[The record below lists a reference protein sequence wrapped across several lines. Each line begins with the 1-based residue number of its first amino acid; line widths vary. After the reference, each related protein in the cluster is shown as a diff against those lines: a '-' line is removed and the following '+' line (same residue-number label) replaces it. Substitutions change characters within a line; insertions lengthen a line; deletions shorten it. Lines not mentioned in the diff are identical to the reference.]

1 MKVRFWGVRGSI
13 PVPGP
18 KTVKYGGNTS
28 CIEIRGDKNELLVL
42 DAGTG
47 LRELGNFLIANDL
60 KKGPLK
66 INILLSHT
74 HWDHIQG
81 FPLFGPSFIPSTDIT
96 FRGPVNFSGALS
108 EIVAGQ
114 MNYSYFPIKLD
125 ELKAKINFVE
135 LQEDTFEVGPFK
147 ITTKYLNHPI
157 LTLGYRVQYGKKVLV
172 SLYDTEPYRNL
183 FINEDIIDEDE
194 LDEVDREAMEE
205 AESYV
210 KEMNDKLIRFISGA
224 DLCIYDAQYKE
235 EEYEAKKGWGHSTV
249 DQAIKNSIKSKV
261 KKLALFHHDPLRED
275 EQVTQIQRYAQSLV
289 KEKNSDMVV
298 FCARERLEID
308 F

>member
-28 CIEIRGDKNELLVL
+28 CIEIRGDKNELLII

-66 INILLSHT
+66 LNILLSHT

-81 FPLFGPSFIPSTDIT
+81 FPLFGPSFIPSTEIT

-125 ELKAKINFVE
+125 ELKAKIKFIE
-135 LQEDTFEVGPFK
+135 LQEDSFEIGPFH
-147 ITTKYLNHPI
+147 INTKYLNHPI
-157 LTLGYRVQYGKKVLV
+157 LTLGYRIQYKNKVIV
-172 SLYDTEPYRNL
+172 TLYDTEPYRNL
-183 FINEDIIDEDE
+183 FQSDEEDM
-194 LDEVDREAMEE
+194 DEVDVEAMEE
-205 AESYV
+205 AENYV
-210 KEMNDKLIRFISGA
+210 KEMNDKLIKFAHNA
-224 DLCIYDAQYKE
+224 DICIYDSQYKA
-235 EEYEAKKGWGHSTV
+235 EEYEAKKGWGHSTI
-249 DQAIKNSIKSKV
+249 DHAIINSLSAKV
-261 KKLALFHHDPLRED
+261 KRLALYHHDPLRD
-275 EQVTQIQRYAQSLV
+275 DHQVDQIQKYAKNLV
-289 KEKNSDMVV
+289 REKNSNMIV
-298 FCARERLEID
+298 FCAREKLEVD

>member
-28 CIEIRGDKNELLVL
+28 CIEIRGDKNELLIL

-81 FPLFGPSFIPSTDIT
+81 FPLFGPSFIPSTEIT

-114 MNYSYFPIKLD
+114 MNYSYFPVKLD
-125 ELKAKINFVE
+125 ELKAKISFVE
-135 LQEDTFEVGPFK
+135 LQENTFEIGPFK
-147 ITTKYLNHPI
+147 VTTKYLNHPI
-157 LTLGYRVQYGKKVLV
+157 LTLGYRIQYNNKILV

-183 FINEDIIDEDE
+183 FVIDGDEDE
-194 LDEVDREAMEE
+194 MDELDREAMEE
-205 AESYV
+205 AENYV
-210 KEMNDKLIRFISGA
+210 KEMNDKLIRFLSDA
-224 DLCIYDAQYKE
+224 DLCIYDSQYKAD
-235 EEYEAKKGWGHSTV
+235 EYEAKKGWGHSTV
-249 DQAIKNSIKSKV
+249 DHAINNSLKAKV
-261 KKLALFHHDPLRED
+261 KKLALFHHDPLRD
-275 EQVTQIQRYAQSLV
+275 DSQVDQIQKYAQSLV
-289 KEKNSDMVV
+289 KEKGSNMLT
-298 FCARERLEID
+298 FCARERLEVE

>member
-18 KTVKYGGNTS
+18 KTIKYGGNTS
-28 CIEIRGDKNELLVL
+28 CIEIRGDKNELLIL

-60 KKGPLK
+60 KKGPLN

-81 FPLFGPSFIPSTDIT
+81 FPVFGPSFIPSTKIT

-125 ELKAKINFVE
+125 ELKAKINFIE
-135 LQEDTFEVGPFK
+135 LQEDSFEIGKFK

-157 LTLGYRVQYGKKVLV
+157 LTLGYRIQYDDKTFV

-183 FINEDIIDEDE
+183 FISNSDED
-194 LDEVDREAMEE
+194 DEIDKEAMEE
-205 AESYV
+205 ADNYV
-210 KEMNDKLIRFISGA
+210 REMNNKLVNFGKNA
-224 DLCIYDAQYKE
+224 DLCVYDAQYKT
-235 EEYEAKKGWGHSTV
+235 EEYKSKKGWGHSTI
-249 DQAIKNSIKSKV
+249 DHAIENSIKAKA
-261 KKLALFHHDPLRED
+261 KRLALFHHDPLRED
-275 EQVTQIQRYAQSLV
+275 EQLDKIQKYAKGLV
-289 KEKNSDMVV
+289 KEKGSDMVV
-298 FCARERLEID
+298 FCARERLEVEL
-308 F
+308 

>member
-28 CIEIRGDKNELLVL
+28 CIEIRGDKDELLIL

-81 FPLFGPSFIPSTDIT
+81 FPLFGPSFIPSTEII
-96 FRGPVNFSGALS
+96 FRGPVNFSGTLA
-108 EIVAGQ
+108 EIISGQ

-125 ELKAKINFVE
+125 ELKAKISFID
-135 LQEDTFEVGPFK
+135 LQEDSFEVGPFK
-147 ITTKYLNHPI
+147 IMTKYLNHPI
-157 LTLGYRVQYGKKVLV
+157 LTLGYRIQYKNKVIV

-183 FINEDIIDEDE
+183 FSVNKDDEN
-194 LDEVDREAMEE
+194 VDDVDVEAMEE
-205 AESYV
+205 AENYV
-210 KEMNDKLIRFISGA
+210 KEMNEKLIHFANNA
-224 DLCIYDAQYKE
+224 DICIYDAQYKT
-235 EEYEAKKGWGHSTV
+235 EEYEAKKGWGHSTI
-249 DQAIKNSIKSKV
+249 DQAIENSIKAKV
-261 KKLALFHHDPLRED
+261 KRLALFHHDPLRED
-275 EQVTQIQRYAQSLV
+275 EQVDGIQKYAVSQI
-289 KEKNSDMVV
+289 KEKNSNMIV
-298 FCARERLEID
+298 FCARERLEIQ

>member
-28 CIEIRGDKNELLVL
+28 CIEIRGDKNEIIIL

-60 KKGPLK
+60 KNGPLK
-66 INILLSHT
+66 LNILLSHT

-81 FPLFGPSFIPSTDIT
+81 FPLFGPAYIPTTEIT
-96 FRGPVNFSGALS
+96 FRGPVNFSGPLS

-125 ELKAKINFVE
+125 ELKAKINFIE
-135 LQEDTFEVGPFK
+135 LQEDTFNIGPFNV
-147 ITTKYLNHPI
+147 TTKYLNHPL
-157 LTLGYRVQYGKKVLV
+157 LTLGYRIKYNNKVVV

-183 FINEDIIDEDE
+183 FLSDLDKDE
-194 LDEVDREAMEE
+194 LNEIDKEAMKE
-205 AESYV
+205 ADNYV
-210 KEMNDKLIRFISGA
+210 KEMNEKVIRFAKNS
-224 DLCIYDAQYKE
+224 DLCIYDAQYKA

-249 DQAIKNSIKSKV
+249 DQAIENSLSARV
-261 KKLALFHHDPLRED
+261 KRLALFHHDPLRED
-275 EQVTQIQRYAQSLV
+275 KEVDKIQKYARTFV
-289 KEKNSDMVV
+289 KGKKSNMVV
-298 FCARERLEID
+298 FCARERLEVE